1 MEWQVMTEWV
11 LRRRIAP
18 FLGSAN
24 EQSAAGNGGSSQ
36 PPPASPDI
44 RTIPAILED
53 QRALVTEFD
62 RLTAGKSREVLL
74 QPDNDGGWGVVD
86 ILSHLL
92 DWERVTHDRVH
103 RILSEDRP
111 YLPDFDDS
119 LWAVEHNYR
128 ANDPDD
134 VLTELREHREALVEE
149 LEGLEEADWQRVAEL
164 QDHGEITLQWL
175 MNNVCDHDRKHLKQ
189 ARDVLA

>member
-1 MEWQVMTEWV
+1 MTEWMR
-11 LRRRIAP
+11 RRRIAP
-18 FLGSAN
+18 FLDSAS
-24 EQSAAGNGGSSQ
+24 ERSAAGNGGS
-36 PPPASPDI
+36 PPSVNSDARS
-44 RTIPAILED
+44 IPVILED

-62 RLTAGKSREVLL
+62 RLVAGKSREVLL

-86 ILSHLL
+86 IISHVL

-128 ANDPDD
+128 ANDPDE
-134 VLTELREHREALVEE
+134 VLTELREHRTALVEE
-149 LEGLEEADWQRVAEL
+149 LEGLDEPEWSRIAEL
-164 QDHGEITLQWL
+164 EDHGEITLQWL
-175 MNNVCDHDRKHLKQ
+175 MNSVCDHDRKHLKQ